1 MLFSDVVGLDE
12 LKETL
17 IHSVKNNH
25 IAHAQ
30 LFLGPNGSA
39 NLALALAYCNYIM
52 CENKQD
58 NDACGVCPGCSKNR
72 KFIHPDLHF
81 VFPVSTTKKV
91 TKDPVSEMFLPDWRS
106 FLSNNI
112 YGDLGDWLKF
122 FGAENKQGNISKEES
137 RNIIRTLALK
147 PFEAEYKVL
156 LIWTPENLHPTAA
169 NALLKILEEPPGK
182 TIFLLVAYDI
192 ERIIATIL
200 SRTQLVKVRHF
211 TDKELANNLVEK
223 FNFDQKRAE
232 HLAYLAEGNLN
243 EALKLDEEAEDNNE
257 SFFRDW
263 MRVCYTKDYTKMVNV
278 SEGFQGL
285 SKEAQKILLQYGLS
299 MLRECMLWQ
308 LDVKNLI
315 KLEGDEKDFVQNF
328 SKVLN
333 PSQIEKISNLLNTS
347 FYHLERNANP
357 KILFLD
363 LSLSVSTILRG

>member
-1 MLFSDVVGLDE
+1 
-12 LKETL
+12 
-17 IHSVKNNH
+17 
-25 IAHAQ
+25 
-30 LFLGPNGSA
+30 
-39 NLALALAYCNYIM
+39 
-52 CENKQD
+52 
-58 NDACGVCPGCSKNR
+58 
-72 KFIHPDLHF
+72 
-81 VFPVSTTKKV
+81 
-91 TKDPVSEMFLPDWRS
+91 
-106 FLSNNI
+106 
-112 YGDLGDWLKF
+112 
-122 FGAENKQGNISKEES
+122 
-137 RNIIRTLALK
+137 
-147 PFEAEYKVL
+147 
-156 LIWTPENLHPTAA
+156 
-169 NALLKILEEPPGK
+169 
-182 TIFLLVAYDI
+182 
-192 ERIIATIL
+192 
-200 SRTQLVKVRHF
+200 
-211 TDKELANNLVEK
+211 
-223 FNFDQKRAE
+223 
-232 HLAYLAEGNLN
+232 LAYLAEGNLN

>member
-1 MLFSDVVGLDE
+1 MLFSDIVGLDE

-17 IHSVKNNH
+17 INSVKNNH
-25 IAHAQ
+25 MAHAQ
-30 LFLGPNGSA
+30 LFLGMPGSA
-39 NLALALAYCNYIM
+39 SFTLALAYINYIM

-58 NDACGVCPGCSKNR
+58 NDSCGQCPGCTKNK

-91 TKDPVSEMFLPDWRS
+91 TKDPVSENFLPEWRS
-106 FLSNNI
+106 FLSNNT
-112 YGDLGDWLKF
+112 YSDLSDWAKF
-122 FGAENKQGNISKEES
+122 FGAENKQCNISKEES
-137 RNIIRTLALK
+137 RNIVRNLSLK
-147 PFEAEYKVL
+147 PFESEYKVL
-156 LIWTPENLHPTAA
+156 LIWNAENLHPTAA

-182 TIFLLVAYDI
+182 TIFILVANDI
-192 ERIIATIL
+192 ERILPTIL

-211 TDKELANNLVEK
+211 SDKELTGNLVSR

-243 EALKLDEEAEDNNE
+243 EAIKLNEGAEDNNE

-263 MRVCYTKDYTKMVNV
+263 MRLCYTKDITKMVTWAE
-278 SEGFQGL
+278 SFQSL

-308 LDVKNLI
+308 LDVQQLI
-315 KLEGDEKDFVQNF
+315 KLEGDERDFVQNF

-333 PSQIEKISNLLNTS
+333 PSQIESISKLLNTS